1 MTIARRDSRTITV
14 DGVDYRWSVRRR
26 PFSGVGPVT
35 FAVEAADGAGT
46 TLVVRF
52 RPPRPDVSQVPPDP
66 VRPAVV
72 AQRIRD
78 ALAAGWSPFAP
89 GTPFLIRD
97 A

>member
-1 MTIARRDSRTITV
+1 MTIARRASRTITV
-14 DGVDYRWSVRRR
+14 DGVDYRWTVRRR
-26 PFSGVGPVT
+26 PFSGTGPVT
-35 FAVEAADGAGT
+35 FAVEAAESPGT

-52 RPPRPDVSQVPPDP
+52 RPPRPDASQVPPDP

-78 ALAAGWSPFAP
+78 ALSTGWQPGSP
-89 GTPFLIRD
+89 GVPFLVRE